1 MTSLSTLQFI
11 YENSDCDF
19 LNDNHPDY
27 VYKIITTIRCY
38 INCMT
43 PGHVCAHKIYKDF
56 MKIYSKNKLET
67 EYRIK
72 LLKENELLQE

>member
-19 LNDNHPDY
+19 LNDDPRDY
-27 VYKIITTIRCY
+27 DNKIRDNISFY

-56 MKIYSKNKLET
+56 MKIYSINKLET
-67 EYRIK
+67 EYYRIK
-72 LLKENELLQE
+72 LLENKLLQE